1 MKKLFIFALAFVAC
15 VLAFTACEKNGNN
28 SNEPGNGQTAQLAS
42 GTWVCQVN
50 ANGYMYFE
58 FSGNSV
64 KFHEVGQA
72 LGSTIDAWI
81 GGTYT
86 LKGNTLT
93 FSFTDSN
100 VEEMKANLD
109 KYEKTATLDGDK
121 LLYSGHTF
129 TLQK

>member
-1 MKKLFIFALAFVAC
+1 MRKFLFIALALVVGALAF
-15 VLAFTACEKNGNN
+15 TSCENNGNN
-28 SNEPGNGQTAQLAS
+28 ANEPDNGQTAQLAS
-42 GTWVCQVN
+42 GTWVYTVD

-58 FSGNSV
+58 FNGNNV
-64 KFHEVGQA
+64 KFHEVASHGGMT
-72 LGSTIDAWI
+72 LDAWI

-93 FSFTDSN
+93 FTFTDTN
-100 VEEMKANLD
+100 VEEMKSSLD

>member
-1 MKKLFIFALAFVAC
+1 MKKFLFFAIALVAST
-15 VLAFTACEKNGNN
+15 LAFTGCERNN
-28 SNEPGNGQTAQLAS
+28 PSDNTQTAQLAS
-42 GTWVCQVN
+42 GTWVYQVN

-109 KYEKTATLDGDK
+109 NYEKTATLDGDK
-121 LLYSGHTF
+121 LIYSGYTF